1 MDQGNIASLLGRFFV
16 EVLMIS
22 LPILL
27 IALIVGLIVAVIQ
40 TVTSIQEQT
49 LSFVPKLIAIFAVLF
64 FFGSWML
71 KRLMEYTIYLIH
83 LMGQ

>member
-1 MDQGNIASLLGRFFV
+1 MDQGNIAGLLGRFFV

-22 LPILL
+22 FPVLM
-27 IALIVGLIVAVIQ
+27 IALVIGLVVAIFQ

-49 LSFVPKLIAIFAVLF
+49 LSFVPKLLAIFAVLF
-64 FFGSWML
+64 FLGGWML
-71 KRLMEYTIYLIH
+71 KRLMEYTIYLIN